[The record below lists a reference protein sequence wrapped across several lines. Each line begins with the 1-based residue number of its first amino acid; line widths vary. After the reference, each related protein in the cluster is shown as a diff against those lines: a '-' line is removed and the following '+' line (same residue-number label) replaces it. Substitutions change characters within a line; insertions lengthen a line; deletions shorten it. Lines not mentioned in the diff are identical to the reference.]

1 MSTTVQDP
9 PGGAVGPGAAGA
21 VDAVGAA
28 LAALSSGSLP
38 LFTDEELVGT
48 ATVLG
53 RVVSQVQA
61 ALARVVGEIDD
72 RELGVRRGG
81 SSTTAWVRHALNM
94 TPREARTL
102 SMVGAATHRA
112 MSAVRAAFAAGN
124 LSLGHAAA
132 IVDSVRELPPDVPV
146 EIADRAERDLVDYSA
161 RFDPQQLARL
171 GQHILTVLAPEVGE
185 QRDAERLEREAARAR
200 TRRELYLSPDG
211 HGCVVLRG
219 RLTDEAAGVLR
230 AALDPLSA
238 PLPVC
243 ADGPDLRTA
252 AQRRADALHELA
264 RRALVATRG
273 GPGHADPNTATPGRR
288 GGDGG
293 SPTQLVVTVPLRT
306 LTDGLG
312 YATLPDGNP
321 LGATAARRLACA
333 ASLIPAVLGTHGAV
347 LDLGRAQRLFTGA
360 RRRALV
366 LRDRGC
372 AFPGCDRPPEWC
384 DAHHILSWLDGGC
397 TDRDNGVLLCEH
409 HHHTVHADGWRIV
422 LARDG
427 TPELIPPRW
436 IDPTQA
442 PQRNHRH
449 PRRC

>member
-1 MSTTVQDP
+1 MQDP
-9 PGGAVGPGAAGA
+9 PGGAPGPAAAGA
-21 VDAVGAA
+21 VAAVGAA
-28 LAALSSGSLP
+28 LAALSTGSLRP
-38 LFTDEELVGT
+38 LTDEQLVGT

-53 RVVSQVQA
+53 RVVCQVQA
-61 ALARVVGEIDD
+61 ALSQVVGEIDARD
-72 RELGVRRGG
+72 LGVRRGG

-102 SMVGAATHRA
+102 TVVGAATHRS
-112 MSAVRAAFAAGN
+112 MPAVRAAFAAGD

-146 EIADRAERDLVDYSA
+146 EIAERAERDLVEHSA

-200 TRRELYLSPDG
+200 LRRELYLSPDG
-211 HGCVVLRG
+211 HGCVILRG

-243 ADGPDLRTA
+243 ADGPDLRTP

-264 RRALVATRG
+264 RRALVATHGR
-273 GPGHADPNTATPGRR
+273 PGHPDPDTATPGRPAR
-288 GGDGG
+288 PGHPDPSSATLGGAGG

-312 YATLPDGNP
+312 YATLPDGSP
-321 LGATAARRLACA
+321 LSATAARRLACA

-347 LDLGRAQRLFTGA
+347 LDVGRAHRSFTGA

-372 AFPGCDRPPEWC
+372 AFPGVRREALVDRVEV
-384 DAHHILSWLDGGC
+384 
-397 TDRDNGVLLCEH
+397 RDLRRSSVAAVL
-409 HHHTVHADGWRIV
+409 
-422 LARDG
+422 
-427 TPELIPPRW
+427 
-436 IDPTQA
+436 
-442 PQRNHRH
+442 
-449 PRRC
+449 